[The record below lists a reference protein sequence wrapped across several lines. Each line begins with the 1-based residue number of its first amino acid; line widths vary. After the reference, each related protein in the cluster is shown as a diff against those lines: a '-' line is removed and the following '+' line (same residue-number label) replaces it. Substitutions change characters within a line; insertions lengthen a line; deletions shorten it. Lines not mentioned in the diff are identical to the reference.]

1 MPNGAPDDGR
11 ENCFIMAIWI
21 QNLIVL
27 AAVLGCAAFIA
38 RGAVRSLQGRK
49 SKLNACGSCGGCATQ
64 PTTPKSA
71 TPRTA
76 FIPADLLISRSQ
88 KR

>member
-1 MPNGAPDDGR
+1 
-11 ENCFIMAIWI
+11 MALWL
-21 QNLIVL
+21 QNLVVL
-27 AAVLGCAAFIA
+27 AAVIGCVTFIA

-64 PTTPKSA
+64 PDAAKSA

-76 FIPADLLISRSQ
+76 FIPADSLIRRSQ
-88 KR
+88 KK

>member
-1 MPNGAPDDGR
+1 MNV
-11 ENCFIMAIWI
+11 MALWI

-27 AAVLGCAAFIA
+27 AAVIGCVAFIA

-49 SKLNACGSCGGCATQ
+49 SKLNACGACGGCATQ
-64 PTTPKSA
+64 PDAAKSA

-76 FIPADLLISRSQ
+76 FIPADLLIRRSQ